1 MPKKPDPIVE
11 ARILKAA
18 RKLWIKGGN
27 EALSMRAVAR
37 AARTN
42 TPAIYRRF
50 RNRKDILRTL
60 VRRTQQELFEVLQA
74 CKSLEEAGQRAFD
87 FAMAHPREYELIT
100 SGLVS
105 RFNEPRPNFELLK
118 RRSAEWLGGSPQDYT
133 RLVLALFSVVHGA
146 AMHLIT
152 KNAPRGTDRELP
164 SVLKVTLRMLIQN
177 RAAFSANTWR
187 FEHR

>member
-1 MPKKPDPIVE
+1 MPRKPDPIVE
-11 ARILKAA
+11 PRILDAA

-42 TPAIYRRF
+42 TPTVYRRF
-50 RNRKDILRTL
+50 RNREDILCTL
-60 VRRTQQELFEVLQA
+60 VRGTQQELFEVLQT
-74 CKSLEEAGQRAFD
+74 CKSLEEAGQRMFD
-87 FAMAHPREYELIT
+87 FAIAHPREYELIT

-118 RRSAEWLGGSPQDYT
+118 RRSAEWLGGSPRDYT

-152 KNAPRGTDRELP
+152 KNAPRGADRELP
-164 SVLKVTLRMLIQN
+164 SVLSVTLRMLIQN
-177 RAAFSANTWR
+177 RAAFSAKT
-187 FEHR
+187 